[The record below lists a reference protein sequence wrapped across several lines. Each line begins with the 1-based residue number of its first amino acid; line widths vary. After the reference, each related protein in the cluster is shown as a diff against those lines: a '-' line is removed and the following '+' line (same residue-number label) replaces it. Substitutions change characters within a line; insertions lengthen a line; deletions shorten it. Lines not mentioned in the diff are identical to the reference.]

1 VPLDRDVSVVVVME
15 NESEVPVDVLDED
28 KVMFTELEVLKVS
41 VGLVVGTVRV
51 LEESVMS
58 LLGAVDESLR
68 VVASDDAVT
77 LEVDDCKML
86 PDENDEP
93 VTTEDAEEVEVP
105 DKNEDEELLD
115 TVVVGVAAVPL
126 ESDVVSLLVEKVGV
140 MSLLVEAAEDVVKME
155 FDEDQVLLEEDN
167 DRFPELLEKDPDSV
181 PVVKDEN
188 VGDAV
193 VTLGNNEDGSTEE
206 ETGVLL
212 DPSVLDRSLVE
223 LNELLKVEV
232 GVNEEFP
239 KLGEDEE
246 LVLYDELLDD
256 VVRRLEER
264 TKLLGDVAVTG
275 VVQDT
280 LESVYEMSED
290 DEKLLMV
297 LVRLDAV
304 EVSVSELLRVLV
316 LDKRL
321 ALEKPLEA
329 DELEVSP
336 LNVDGLEVV
345 ADEMFDELL
354 EMLVK
359 ADVEP
364 VDELEDSTLENIGVL
379 DPRLLEA
386 LLTEDGT
393 LFDVEEELDTT
404 GEEVEAAEQEALPVN
419 MSVKVVVV
427 VAVVVC
433 AL

>member
-1 VPLDRDVSVVVVME
+1 
-15 NESEVPVDVLDED
+15 
-28 KVMFTELEVLKVS
+28 
-41 VGLVVGTVRV
+41 
-51 LEESVMS
+51 
-58 LLGAVDESLR
+58 
-68 VVASDDAVT
+68 
-77 LEVDDCKML
+77 
-86 PDENDEP
+86 
-93 VTTEDAEEVEVP
+93 
-105 DKNEDEELLD
+105 
-115 TVVVGVAAVPL
+115 
-126 ESDVVSLLVEKVGV
+126 
-140 MSLLVEAAEDVVKME
+140 
-155 FDEDQVLLEEDN
+155 
-167 DRFPELLEKDPDSV
+167 
-181 PVVKDEN
+181 
-188 VGDAV
+188 
-193 VTLGNNEDGSTEE
+193 
-206 ETGVLL
+206 
-212 DPSVLDRSLVE
+212 
-223 LNELLKVEV
+223 
-232 GVNEEFP
+232 
-239 KLGEDEE
+239 
-246 LVLYDELLDD
+246 
-256 VVRRLEER
+256 
-264 TKLLGDVAVTG
+264 
-275 VVQDT
+275 
-280 LESVYEMSED
+280 MSED

>member
-1 VPLDRDVSVVVVME
+1 
-15 NESEVPVDVLDED
+15 
-28 KVMFTELEVLKVS
+28 
-41 VGLVVGTVRV
+41 
-51 LEESVMS
+51 
-58 LLGAVDESLR
+58 
-68 VVASDDAVT
+68 
-77 LEVDDCKML
+77 
-86 PDENDEP
+86 
-93 VTTEDAEEVEVP
+93 
-105 DKNEDEELLD
+105 
-115 TVVVGVAAVPL
+115 
-126 ESDVVSLLVEKVGV
+126 
-140 MSLLVEAAEDVVKME
+140 
-155 FDEDQVLLEEDN
+155 
-167 DRFPELLEKDPDSV
+167 
-181 PVVKDEN
+181 
-188 VGDAV
+188 
-193 VTLGNNEDGSTEE
+193 
-206 ETGVLL
+206 
-212 DPSVLDRSLVE
+212 
-223 LNELLKVEV
+223 
-232 GVNEEFP
+232 
-239 KLGEDEE
+239 
-246 LVLYDELLDD
+246 
-256 VVRRLEER
+256 
-264 TKLLGDVAVTG
+264 
-275 VVQDT
+275 
-280 LESVYEMSED
+280 MSED

-304 EVSVSELLRVLV
+304 EVSVSELLRVPV

-329 DELEVSP
+329 DELEVGP